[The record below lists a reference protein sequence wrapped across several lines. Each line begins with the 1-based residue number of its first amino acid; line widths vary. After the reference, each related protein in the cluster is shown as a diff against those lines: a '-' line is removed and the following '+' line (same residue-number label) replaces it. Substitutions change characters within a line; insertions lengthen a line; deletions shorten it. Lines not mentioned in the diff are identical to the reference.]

1 MQLEAQYNKVDTKS
15 THLSELVEQWSLMK
29 PIEVVEQVLMKPIEV
44 VVIIK
49 HIEMVKQVIM
59 KPIEVV

>member
-1 MQLEAQYNKVDTKS
+1 
-15 THLSELVEQWSLMK
+15 MK
-29 PIEVVEQVLMKPIEV
+29 PIEVVGQVLMKPIEV